1 MKRPTLYLFVG
12 YPGAGKTTVAR
23 LLQQITGAEH
33 LWADQARQLMFERVT
48 HSQAESRK
56 LYDALNGRTAE
67 LLRSGKSV
75 IFDTNFN
82 YKKDRDKLA
91 QIAAAN
97 GADCLIIWRN
107 TPMALAKER
116 ALHEH
121 HRDRNGYDHVMSAA
135 TFDRLSNHLQPPS
148 INENFIKLDES
159 DIDMQ
164 KLRAHLKM

>member
-23 LLQQITGAEH
+23 LLQQATGAEH

-48 HSQAESRK
+48 HSAAESRK
-56 LYDALNGRTAE
+56 LYDALNVQTAA
-67 LLRSGKSV
+67 LLRAGKSV

-82 YKKDRDKLA
+82 YRRDRDKLA
-91 QIAAAN
+91 KIAADN

-107 TPMALAKER
+107 TPREIAKER

-121 HRDRNGYDHVMSAA
+121 HRDRNGYDQVMSAA
-135 TFDRLSNHLQPPS
+135 TFDRLSNHLQPPTV
-148 INENFIKLDES
+148 NENFIKLDES
-159 DIDMQ
+159 DIDMARL
-164 KLRAHLKM
+164 KAHLKI